1 MQGHD
6 SQRLVVSSEGFL
18 DSQPPGNLLTHY
30 RCLSKSNPNQ
40 KTITLIIKP
49 ELSQPVL
56 SGLKQVATVQTP
68 KVFRMFVVQ
77 T

>member
-6 SQRLVVSSEGFL
+6 SQRLAVSPEGFP
-18 DSQPPGNLLTHY
+18 DSQPPGNLLAHY

-40 KTITLIIKP
+40 KTLIIKP

-56 SGLKQVATVQTP
+56 SGLKQVATVQTL